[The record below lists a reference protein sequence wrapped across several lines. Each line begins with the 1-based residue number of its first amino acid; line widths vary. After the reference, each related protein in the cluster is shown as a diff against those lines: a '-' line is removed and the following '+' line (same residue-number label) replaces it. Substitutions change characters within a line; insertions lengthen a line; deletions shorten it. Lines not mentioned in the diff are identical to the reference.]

1 MSSALQLSAGRI
13 KIVNP
18 STGDVAFDT
27 DQRLWINT
35 DWVSSAVVGAV
46 SLPARTATWAA
57 NGSLSG
63 TYTPVDVTNDVAV
76 TSINAAA
83 TVVDGMMKV
92 SAATNATQVVYK
104 GGTTSTETSTFGSA
118 FYGKW
123 MQCSGAVVGD
133 TFVRARNSG
142 FWVTS
147 GALPADW
154 VSFRNAIITYTWIA
168 SGGTLTLRERAILGP
183 FNGNGYDT
191 VSHSEINIPART
203 VDFRLFVGSF
213 V

>member
-35 DWVSSAVVGAV
+35 DWVTSAVVGAV
-46 SLPARTATWAA
+46 SLPARTASWAA
-57 NGSLSG
+57 NASYSG
-63 TYTPVDVTNDVAV
+63 TYTPVDVTNDVTV
-76 TSINAAA
+76 TSVNAAA

-92 SAATNATQVVYK
+92 SAATNATQNTYK
-104 GGTTSTETSTFGSA
+104 GGTFSSELSTFGSA
-118 FYGKW
+118 FYNKW
-123 MQCSGAVVGD
+123 FQCSGTVIGD
-133 TFVRARNSG
+133 TFVRGRTSAVFVS
-142 FWVTS
+142 S
-147 GALPADW
+147 GAPAD
-154 VSFRNAIITYTWIA
+154 SPHYRNAIITYTWIA
-168 SGGTLTLRERAILGP
+168 SGGSLKLRERAILGP
-183 FNGNGYDT
+183 YNGSGYDT

>member
-1 MSSALQLSAGRI
+1 MSGAFQLSAGRI

-18 STGDVAFDT
+18 ATGAVAFDT

-46 SLPARTATWAA
+46 SLPARTASWSA
-57 NGSLSG
+57 NASYSG

-76 TSINAAA
+76 TSVNAAA

-92 SAATNATQVVYK
+92 SAATNATQNTYR
-104 GGTTSTETSTFGSA
+104 GGTFSSELSTFGSA
-118 FYGKW
+118 FYNKW
-123 MQCSGAVVGD
+123 FQCSGTMVGD
-133 TFVRARNSG
+133 TFVRSTTASVFVSG
-142 FWVTS
+142 GV
-147 GALPADW
+147 PADTP
-154 VSFRNAIITYTWIA
+154 VYRNAIITYTWIA

-183 FNGNGYDT
+183 YNGSGYDT